1 MPKKSEEKGGDYYAY
16 LDEGCAVEFLD
27 LGIKFKQGEPHKI
40 PALYIEDIDKDPN
53 YGKCADGEKKLTAT
67 ECQALRKKEMAKAKT
82 ARDTWRKNRASGK
95 ARTLANAP
103 PADVPTLGVK
113 QDE

>member
-67 ECQALRKKEMAKAKT
+67 ECQALRKKEMAQPHGMYGGRTGPA
-82 ARDTWRKNRASGK
+82 GK
-95 ARTLANAP
+95 PAPSPMRPLRTFP
-103 PADVPTLGVK
+103 PWG
-113 QDE
+113 